1 MQDFAENQVH
11 VVVGCGGDRDSTKR
25 PVMAR
30 IAVQYADE
38 TIFTSDNPRTEEPK
52 AILADMTTLLDAD
65 QFAVI
70 EDREMAIKTAIGQA
84 NKGDIVV
91 IAGKGHE
98 TYQEIGKERI
108 HFDDREV
115 ARAAL
120 KERYNEH

>member
-1 MQDFAENQVH
+1 
-11 VVVGCGGDRDSTKR
+11 
-25 PVMAR
+25 MAR